1 VPASTALI
9 VLPLLGAVLFT
20 IGALLLKR
28 TSGLGAGLW
37 RTAFVCNC
45 ISAVLFSS
53 LLAFGGP
60 PVRMDLLWQPLCL
73 ALCLFT
79 GMITQF
85 LALEKGDVSVAVPVL
100 GLKVIAVAL
109 ATPFLTNDRVDARL
123 WAAVLLSAAGIVVL
137 NRKQDGR
144 RPHNVGITLLSA
156 GFAAATFGTFDVL
169 VQRWGPAW
177 GIGRLLPLVYAI
189 NAVFSLAL
197 IPKFRE
203 PLSALPRA
211 TWNWLIPASCL
222 LALQSIV
229 FVGTITVY
237 GKATVAN
244 VIYSAR
250 GLLSIVT
257 VWLVGHWFS
266 NLEQGLGRRTLS
278 WRLLG
283 AVLMLSAIVLVVT
296 R

>member
-1 VPASTALI
+1 MPASTALI
-9 VLPLLGAVLFT
+9 VLPLLGAFLFT
-20 IGALLLKR
+20 FGALLLKR
-28 TSGLGAGLW
+28 ASTLGAGLW
-37 RTAFVCNC
+37 RTAFICNC
-45 ISAVLFSS
+45 VASVLFAS
-53 LLAFGGP
+53 LLPFGGP
-60 PVRMDLLWQPLCL
+60 AVRVELLWQPLCV
-73 ALCLFT
+73 ALCLFA
-79 GMITQF
+79 GMLAQF
-85 LALEKGDVSVAVPVL
+85 VALEKGDVSVAVPVL
-100 GLKVIAVAL
+100 GLKVVAVAL
-109 ATPFLTNDRVDARL
+109 VTPLLTNDRVDARL
-123 WAAVLLSAAGIVVL
+123 WVAVLLSAVGIVVL

-177 GIGRLLPLVYAI
+177 GVGRLLPIVYGM
-189 NAVFSLAL
+189 NGVLSLLL

-211 TWNWLIPASCL
+211 AWKWLVPASCL

-237 GKATVAN
+237 GRATKAN

-250 GLLSIVT
+250 GLLSILA

-266 NLEQGLGRRTLS
+266 NAEQGLGRRTL
-278 WRLLG
+278 
-283 AVLMLSAIVLVVT
+283 A
-296 R
+296 

>member
-1 VPASTALI
+1 MLASSALI
-9 VLPLLGAVLFT
+9 VLPLLGAFVFT
-20 IGALLLKR
+20 VSALLLKR
-28 TSGLGAGLW
+28 ASELGAGLW

-45 ISAVLFSS
+45 TGAVLFSS

-60 PVRMDLLWQPLCL
+60 PVRAGLLWQPLCV
-73 ALCLFT
+73 ALCLFA
-79 GMITQF
+79 GLLAQF

-100 GLKVIAVAL
+100 GLKVVAVAL
-109 ATPFLTNDRVDARL
+109 LTPLLTSDRVDARL
-123 WAAVLLSAAGIVVL
+123 WVAVLLSAVGIAVL

-156 GFAAATFGTFDVL
+156 GFAAASFATFDVL

-177 GIGRLLPLVYAI
+177 GVGRLLPI
-189 NAVFSLAL
+189 VFAMNGLLSLAL

-211 TWNWLIPASCL
+211 VWKWLVPAACL
-222 LALQSIV
+222 LAVQSIL
-229 FVGTITVY
+229 FVGAVTVY
-237 GKATVAN
+237 GKATIAN

-250 GLLSIVT
+250 GLLSVVF

-266 NLEQGLGRRTLS
+266 NLEQGLGARTLA

>member
-1 VPASTALI
+1 MPASTALI
-9 VLPLLGAVLFT
+9 VLPLLGAFVFT
-20 IGALLLKR
+20 ISALLLKR
-28 TSGLGAGLW
+28 ASALGAGLW

-45 ISAVLFSS
+45 AGAVLFSS

-60 PVRMDLLWQPLCL
+60 PVRWELLWQPLCV
-73 ALCLFT
+73 ALCLFA
-79 GMITQF
+79 GMLAQF

-100 GLKVIAVAL
+100 GLKVVAVAL
-109 ATPFLTNDRVDARL
+109 VTPLLTNDRVDARL
-123 WAAVLLSAAGIVVL
+123 WAAVLLSAVGIVVL

-156 GFAAATFGTFDVL
+156 GFAAASFGTFDVL
-169 VQRWGPAW
+169 VQKWGPAW
-177 GIGRLLPLVYAI
+177 GAGRLLPIVYAM
-189 NAVFSLAL
+189 NGVLSLAL

-211 TWNWLIPASCL
+211 AWKWLVPAAC
-222 LALQSIV
+222 ALSVQSV
-229 FVGTITVY
+229 LFVGAVAVY
-237 GKATVAN
+237 GKATIAN

-250 GLLSIVT
+250 GLFSILA

-266 NLEQGLGRRTLS
+266 NAEQGLGRRTLA

-283 AVLMLSAIVLVVT
+283 AALMLSAIILVVT

>member
-9 VLPLLGAVLFT
+9 VLPLLAAFVFT
-20 IGALLLKR
+20 ISALLLKR
-28 TSGLGAGLW
+28 ASDFGAGLW

-45 ISAVLFSS
+45 ISAVIFSS

-60 PVRMDLLWQPLCL
+60 PVRVALLWQPLCI
-73 ALCLFT
+73 ALCLFV
-79 GMITQF
+79 GLLAQF

-100 GLKVIAVAL
+100 GLKVVAVAL
-109 ATPFLTNDRVDARL
+109 LTPLVTNDRVDARL
-123 WAAVLLSAAGIVVL
+123 WVAVMLSAVGIAIL

-156 GFAAATFGTFDVL
+156 GFAAGSFAMFDVL

-177 GIGRLLPLVYAI
+177 GVGRLLPIIFAMNGLL
-189 NAVFSLAL
+189 SLLL

-203 PLSALPRA
+203 PLSALPRES
-211 TWNWLIPASCL
+211 WKWLVPAACL
-222 LALQSIV
+222 LAVQSILFISTLAV
-229 FVGTITVY
+229 W
-237 GKATVAN
+237 GKATIAN
-244 VIYSAR
+244 VIYSSR
-250 GLLSIVT
+250 GLLSIVL

-266 NLEQGLGRRTLS
+266 NLEQGLGTRTLA
-278 WRLLG
+278 WRLIG
-283 AVLMLSAIVLVVT
+283 AALMLSAIVLVMT

>member
-1 VPASTALI
+1 MPASTALI
-9 VLPLLGAVLFT
+9 VLPLLAAFVFT
-20 IGALLLKR
+20 ISALLLKR
-28 TSGLGAGLW
+28 ASALGAGLW

-60 PVRMDLLWQPLCL
+60 PVRVGMLWQPFCI
-73 ALCLFT
+73 ALCLFA
-79 GMITQF
+79 GLLGQF

-100 GLKVIAVAL
+100 GLKVVAVAL
-109 ATPFLTNDRVDARL
+109 LTPLLTSDRTDARL
-123 WAAVLLSAAGIVVL
+123 WVAVLLSAVGIVVL
-137 NRKQDGR
+137 NRKQAGR
-144 RPHNVGITLLSA
+144 RPHNVGITLLAA
-156 GFAAATFGTFDVL
+156 GFAAGSFATFDVL
-169 VQRWGPAW
+169 VQKWGPAW
-177 GIGRLLPLVYAI
+177 GVGRLLPIVFAMNGVLSLV
-189 NAVFSLAL
+189 L

-211 TWNWLIPASCL
+211 AWKWLVPACCL
-222 LALQSIV
+222 LTLQSV
-229 FVGTITVY
+229 FFIGTLAVY
-237 GKATVAN
+237 GKATIAN

-250 GLLSIVT
+250 GLLSVIL

-266 NLEQGLGRRTLS
+266 NAEQDLGRRTLA

-283 AVLMLSAIVLVVT
+283 ATLMLSAIILVVT